1 MSTNNGDTSLLI
13 YSISSLTAKIISLE
27 AFKQLYHLH
36 KNLVFNLAL
45 QYTNNV
51 QDAEEILQ
59 DVFMKVY
66 DHLDDFRNNAD
77 IKTWIYRITINQSL
91 DFIKSQQRKK
101 RSIFS
106 NLIRLSSNDETIQIS
121 DFNHTGIDL
130 ENKEEL
136 EQLMRK
142 VYRLPEN
149 QKTVIIL
156 LKIEDLSQKE
166 VSEIMQI
173 SEGAVESLLQR
184 AKVNLK
190 KML

>member
-1 MSTNNGDTSLLI
+1 M
-13 YSISSLTAKIISLE
+13 
-27 AFKQLYHLH
+27 
-36 KNLVFNLAL
+36 
-45 QYTNNV
+45 

-59 DVFMKVY
+59 DVYMKVY
-66 DHLDDFRNNAD
+66 DHLDDFRYDVN

-91 DFIKSQQRKK
+91 DFIKAQQRKK
-101 RSIFS
+101 RSIFA
-106 NLIRLSSNDETIQIS
+106 NLIRLSAHDETIQIS
-121 DFNHTGIDL
+121 DFNHVGIDL
-130 ENKEEL
+130 ENKEAL

-166 VSEIMQI
+166 VAEIMQI
-173 SEGAVESLLQR
+173 SEGAIESLLQR
-184 AKVNLK
+184 AKTNLK

>member
-1 MSTNNGDTSLLI
+1 M
-13 YSISSLTAKIISLE
+13 
-27 AFKQLYHLH
+27 
-36 KNLVFNLAL
+36 
-45 QYTNNV
+45 

-59 DVFMKVY
+59 DVYMKVY
-66 DHLDDFRNNAD
+66 DHLDDFRNDVN

-91 DFIKSQQRKK
+91 DFIKAKQRKK

-106 NLIRLSSNDETIQIS
+106 NLIRLSAHDETIQIS
-121 DFNHTGIDL
+121 DFNHVGIDL
-130 ENKEEL
+130 EHNEAL

-149 QKTVIIL
+149 QKTAIIL

-166 VSEIMQI
+166 VAEIMQI
-173 SEGAVESLLQR
+173 SEGAIESLLQR
-184 AKVNLK
+184 AKTNLK

>member
-1 MSTNNGDTSLLI
+1 
-13 YSISSLTAKIISLE
+13 
-27 AFKQLYHLH
+27 
-36 KNLVFNLAL
+36 
-45 QYTNNV
+45 V
-51 QDAEEILQ
+51 QDAEEVLQ

-66 DHLDDFRNNAD
+66 DHLVDFRHDVD

-91 DFIKSQQRKK
+91 DFIKAKQRKK
-101 RSIFS
+101 RSIFY
-106 NLIRLSSNDETIQIS
+106 NLIRLSPNDDEIQVS
-121 DFNHTGIDL
+121 DFNHIGIDL
-130 ENKEEL
+130 ENKEAL

-166 VSEIMQI
+166 VAEIMQI
-173 SEGAVESLLQR
+173 SEGAIESLLQR

-190 KML
+190 KIL